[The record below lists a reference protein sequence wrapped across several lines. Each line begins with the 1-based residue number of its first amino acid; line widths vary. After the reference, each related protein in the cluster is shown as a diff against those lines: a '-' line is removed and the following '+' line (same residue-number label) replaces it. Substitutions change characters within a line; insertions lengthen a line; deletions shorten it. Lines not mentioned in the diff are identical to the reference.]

1 MPSTSIRRI
10 PSGRPRVRYSP
21 DHRWVLRMR
30 IHIPRVD
37 HPVALPCWIVRSR
50 FQAKRCRP
58 IRGGSRTLSDVCP
71 ATDNQQPFSFVR
83 RRTLA
88 SHSYLSGDGQSPVI
102 LICPAT
108 DTTSLPYLACSS
120 CPVTHSRE
128 LSAGLFGTGL
138 IPLDPTVEAGLFMC
152 LSLLFAWTFSK
163 VIKTNGWGT
172 SRGHR
177 PNFRRR
183 TIPMRRDFQG

>member
-1 MPSTSIRRI
+1 MGAPDAHLYSACGS
-10 PSGRPRVRYSP
+10 PGRPSLLDR
-21 DHRWVLRMR
+21 
-30 IHIPRVD
+30 
-37 HPVALPCWIVRSR
+37 PVSVPSEAMP
-50 FQAKRCRP
+50 AHK
-58 IRGGSRTLSDVCP
+58 GGSRTLSDVCP

-138 IPLDPTVEAGLFMC
+138 IPLDPTVEAGLFRC
-152 LSLLFAWTFSK
+152 LSLLFAWTFPK

-172 SRGHR
+172 SRRHR